1 MLTQRLLG
9 VGSATG
15 AGAGAGAATGG
26 GGGGAGAAAS
36 GGCTQAH
43 SEPDSTPDN
52 STKAVFPFIALLRWQ
67 GKSVSAGISVA
78 AASEAVSTVVIWK
91 YHNPAALIDIDA
103 QAGHAR

>member
-1 MLTQRLLG
+1 MLTKRSPG

-43 SEPDSTPDN
+43 SEPDNPPDN
-52 STKAVFPFIALLRWQ
+52 STKAAFPSIASLRWQ
-67 GKSVSAGISVA
+67 EKSVSAGITVA
-78 AASEAVSTVVIWK
+78 APSKAVSPFGYRNAITQ
-91 YHNPAALIDIDA
+91 ALLLT
-103 QAGHAR
+103 